1 MNDRVASIPEVP
13 PPPATAV
20 VARTYVNSAMRQ
32 TYVPSNTAPTRPGS
46 DDHKRY
52 ASKGN
57 LT

>member
-1 MNDRVASIPEVP
+1 MNERIASTTEVSP
-13 PPPATAV
+13 TLATAV

-32 TYVPSNTAPTRPGS
+32 TYVPSNTAPVRPGS

-57 LT
+57 PT